1 MAWEID
7 LSGKTA
13 LVTGG
18 ASGIGHAVAR
28 ALLRAGAE
36 VTVTA
41 RTAASLDACE
51 TATPDG
57 EMSALRLDVTN
68 DLSIEEALDPID
80 RLDILVNNAGTL
92 LGQGAE
98 FRPGPFANVLN
109 VNLIGAMRMCHACL
123 GKLAIARGVIVNIGA
138 ASGLSGSVEAPA
150 HAASKAALVNLTKSL
165 AASWAHH
172 RVRIVAVVPGWI
184 ESAQSAP
191 LRDDPQRARAFLE
204 RTPLRRFGA
213 PDEVAAAALFLC
225 SPAASYI
232 TGSAIVVDGG
242 YSAA

>member
-18 ASGIGHAVAR
+18 ASGIGRAIVR

-36 VTVTA
+36 VTATA
-41 RTAASLDACE
+41 RAAESVRALEAE
-51 TATPDG
+51 DG
-57 EMSALRLDVTN
+57 GAEALRLDVTN
-68 DLSIEEALDPID
+68 DLSIEEALDSVD
-80 RLDILVNNAGTL
+80 RLDILVNNAGVL
-92 LGQGAE
+92 LDRGAE
-98 FRPGPFANVLN
+98 FRPGPFANVVN

-123 GKLAIARGVIVNIGA
+123 GKLAIAKGCVVNVGGV
-138 ASGLSGSVEAPA
+138 SGFAGSLEAPA

-172 RVRIVAVVPGWI
+172 RVRINAVVPGWI
-184 ESAQSAP
+184 DSPQSAP
-191 LRDDPQRARAFLE
+191 LREDPERRRALLE
-204 RTPLRRFGA
+204 RTPLRRFGT
-213 PDEVAAAALFLC
+213 PDEVASAVLFLC
-225 SPAASYI
+225 SPAASYVA
-232 TGSAIVVDGG
+232 GSALVVDGG

>member
-7 LSGKTA
+7 LSGKSA

-18 ASGIGHAVAR
+18 TSGIGHAVAR
-28 ALLRAGAE
+28 ALSRAGAG

-41 RTAASLDACE
+41 RTAESLDAFGT
-51 TATPDG
+51 TAPDG
-57 EMSALRLDVTN
+57 EIDALRLDVTN
-68 DLSIEEALDPID
+68 DLAIEEALDGVD
-80 RLDILVNNAGTL
+80 RLDILVNNAGAL

-98 FRPGPFANVLN
+98 FRPGPFANVVN
-109 VNLIGAMRMCHACL
+109 TNLIGAMRMCHACL
-123 GKLAIARGVIVNIGA
+123 GKLAIAKGCIVNIGA
-138 ASGLSGSVEAPA
+138 VAGLSGSVEAPA
-150 HAASKAALVNLTKSL
+150 HAASKAGLINLTRSL

-172 RVRIVAVVPGWI
+172 RVRINAVVPGWI
-184 ESAQSAP
+184 ESAQSAA
-191 LRDDPQRARAFLE
+191 LRDDPERARALLE

-213 PDEVAAAALFLC
+213 PDEVAAAVLFLC

-232 TGSAIVVDGG
+232 AGAAIVVDGG